1 MNDMLHKK
9 TISHDR
15 IPEVF
20 PLIDIGANLSHES
33 FLHDMDELLIRAQDA
48 GLEKIVVT
56 GTNLESS
63 RLAIELCHRNP
74 HLLVSTVGL
83 HPHEASHFSSDIEKE
98 FRQLAQ
104 NDCVK
109 SLGETGLDFNR
120 NYSSRADQE
129 KAFEAQL
136 AMAVELQ
143 LPLFLH
149 QRDAHRRFLPILKE
163 YRDRLGQVVVH
174 CFTGKRNEL
183 YDYIDLDL
191 YIGIT
196 GWVCDE
202 RRGYELHPLL
212 KDIPEKR
219 LLLETDAPYLLP
231 RNIHPKPRSR
241 RNEPANLVFVL
252 KMLSE
257 CLVRDPQELAE
268 VTSSNA
274 RVFFSL

>member
-1 MNDMLHKK
+1 MSSAPA
-9 TISHDR
+9 T
-15 IPEVF
+15 EVF

-33 FLHDMDELLIRAQDA
+33 FHDDLDEVLARAQQV
-48 GLEKIVVT
+48 GLEKLVVT

-63 RLAIELCHRNP
+63 RQAIDLCRQYP

-83 HPHEASHFSSDIEKE
+83 HPHEASHFSTDMEQE
-98 FRQLAQ
+98 FRQLAL

-120 NYSSRADQE
+120 NYSPHADQE

-149 QRDAHRRFLPILKE
+149 QRDAHDRFLPILKE
-163 YRDRLGQVVVH
+163 YRDKLSQVVVH
-174 CFTGKRNEL
+174 CFTGKQEEL
-183 YDYIDLDL
+183 YDYNDLDL

-212 KDIPEKR
+212 KDIPHKR

-231 RNIHPKPRSR
+231 RNIQPKPRSR
-241 RNEPANLVFVL
+241 RNEPANLVYVL
-252 KMLSE
+252 KMLAE
-257 CLVRDPQELAE
+257 CMACDPLELAE

-274 RVFFSL
+274 RDFFAL